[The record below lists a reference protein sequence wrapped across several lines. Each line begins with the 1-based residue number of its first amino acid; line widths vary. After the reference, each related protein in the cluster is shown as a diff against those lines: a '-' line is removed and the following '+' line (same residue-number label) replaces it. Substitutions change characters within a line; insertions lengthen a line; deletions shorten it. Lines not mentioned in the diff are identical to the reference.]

1 MAENILA
8 YCRSSWRK
16 GETMINTQD
25 TIFKLLS
32 DTPALTDFFAA
43 RGLPADTGDPR
54 IKRLTLKSVL
64 AFKHIDE
71 ERFRMEAELF
81 LTEYASRLR
90 EQDDPNACD
99 MLVRIPCVVQ
109 LPIEEAL
116 NKFIG
121 HNVPGLK
128 HNTELVEF
136 GADWLTDLLKAHHP
150 PVIIGGGIEGMVNQS
165 ALMEEYEAP
174 AGELNPDFAG
184 MEDPRGVF
192 KILSGIPL
200 VMVVDETQL
209 NGRKAPN
216 SIAELLSGRFQKS
229 VIYPDDGHML
239 DGVLLYYFYL
249 AGGMNA
255 VDALKNACICGVHP
269 SQMIKYGGIEEKPAV
284 MLMPYIFAEIKS
296 KEPGMRV
303 VWPQEGAPLIPIL
316 ECVHK
321 CATLKQRTA
330 AEYLAGEQIGSLFMG
345 QGMFP
350 SSHPGVKNNLPGRIW
365 FAGWDNVYSDNLPK
379 LLPKLKEYFLE
390 D

>member
-1 MAENILA
+1 MMDT
-8 YCRSSWRK
+8 R
-16 GETMINTQD
+16 D

-32 DTPALTDFFAA
+32 DTPELIDFFAA

-71 ERFRMEAELF
+71 ERFCMEAELF
-81 LTEYASRLR
+81 LTEYAARLR

-116 NKFIG
+116 NKYIE

-165 ALMEEYEAP
+165 ALMDEYEAP
-174 AGELNPDFAG
+174 AGEMNADFAG

-209 NGRKAPN
+209 NGRKAPE
-216 SIAELLSGRFQKS
+216 SIADILSGSFERN

-255 VDALKNACICGVHP
+255 VDALKKACIRGVHP

-284 MLMPYIFAEIKS
+284 MLMPYIFGKIKS

-303 VWPQEGAPLIPIL
+303 VWPKEGAPLIPIL

-321 CATLKQRTA
+321 RATLKQHTA
-330 AEYLAGEQIGSLFMG
+330 ADYFAGEQIGELFMG

-350 SSHPGVKNNLPGRIW
+350 SSHPGVKNDLPGRIW
-365 FAGWDNVYSDNLPK
+365 FAGWDNVYSDNLPE